1 MTDDIDVEAIKELDV
16 KYAELKEYS
25 FTDEKNDGAALS
37 GED

>member
-1 MTDDIDVEAIKELDV
+1 MPDNINIEA

-25 FTDEKNDGAALS
+25 FTVEKNDGAALS